1 MKFMRAI
8 YLNEEE
14 KPVINMENV
23 KIGQFFIVEE
33 YPNTLFI
40 RLDEKRVFGM
50 NGFMYQIE
58 KEE

>member
-40 RLDEKRVFGM
+40 RLDEKEYLV
-50 NGFMYQIE
+50 
-58 KEE
+58 